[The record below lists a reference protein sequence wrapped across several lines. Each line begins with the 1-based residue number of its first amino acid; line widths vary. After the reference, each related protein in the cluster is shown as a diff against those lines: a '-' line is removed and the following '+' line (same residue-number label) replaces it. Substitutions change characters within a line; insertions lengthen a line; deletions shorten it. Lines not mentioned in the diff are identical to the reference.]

1 MDLDNQAL
9 VKALAEEHGAADLV
23 VVLGAVDPDGIE
35 ITVETVRN
43 GDPSYIGPLAG
54 VQLGLDVVHVFEEEV
69 KAQVDPA
76 VYAEQIGF
84 AELSFDA
91 DLVRRTIR
99 TARGEP
105 GP

>member
-9 VKALAEEHGAADLV
+9 VKTLAEEHGTDDLV
-23 VVLGAVDPDGIE
+23 VVLGAIDLDGIE

-54 VQLGLDVVHVFEEEV
+54 VQLGLAVVHIFEDEI
-69 KAQVDPA
+69 KSQIDPD
-76 VYAEQIGF
+76 VYRDQIGF

-91 DLVRRTIR
+91 ASVREAIDS
-99 TARGEP
+99 ARRAAG
-105 GP
+105 

>member
-9 VKALAEEHGAADLV
+9 VKTLAEEHGTDDLV
-23 VVLGAVDPDGIE
+23 VVLGAIDLDGIE

-54 VQLGLDVVHVFEEEV
+54 VQLGLAVVHIFEEEI
-69 KAQVDPA
+69 KSQIDPD
-76 VYAEQIGF
+76 VYRDQIGF

-91 DLVRRTIR
+91 DSVRGAIDS
-99 TARGEP
+99 ARRAAG
-105 GP
+105 